1 MKRLMFLITALLL
14 ALGLLAGCPKKK
26 DETKP
31 DEPAAKEEP
40 TKVEPAKVEPAKV
53 EPAKVEPKKEE
64 AKADETAAASGD
76 AERDCGALHEMMKQM
91 IEGMMAKMGKGAKP
105 KKEFPSKEKFVAA
118 CKELPSDVVRC
129 MNPQVA
135 MKEVAKCQ
143 EVMKNAD
150 KDKVAKFKAMLK

>member
-1 MKRLMFLITALLL
+1 MFLLTAVL
-14 ALGLLAGCPKKK
+14 ALGLLLGGCPKK
-26 DETKP
+26 EEAKP

-40 TKVEPAKVEPAKV
+40 KE
-53 EPAKVEPKKEE
+53 EPKKEE
-64 AKADETAAASGD
+64 PKEEPKKEEPAAAAAGD

-118 CKELPSDVVRC
+118 CKELPSNVVRC

-135 MKEVAKCQ
+135 MKEAAKCQ
-143 EVMKNAD
+143 EAMKNAD
-150 KDKVAKFKAMLK
+150 PEKVAKFKSMLK